1 LPKLKKIFSSTVYFG
16 FLDELKEESILRK
29 LNAEDLDYV
38 YHEKNKIDRSIKIIS
53 RYFLR
58 KILVLELGLD
68 SDFTFDFSSNGKP
81 FIKDLPYYF
90 NLSHCQECFV
100 IGLSKYKIGVDVE
113 TLDRPVEIYKMSEF
127 LFSERE
133 LIEFNALNTKLQ
145 KEAFTNA
152 WTRKEA
158 FVKANAGNMNFPL
171 SQLEISFAPGQ
182 KAILKNTKWSIF
194 EKNNWSIKSI
204 ELNKNCKCAVAI
216 NTKQSSLEVKP
227 LRQFEEQFNLNQPI

>member
-1 LPKLKKIFSSTVYFG
+1 MPKLIKYFSTCIYYG
-16 FLDELKEESILRK
+16 FLNEFKVESILNQLK
-29 LNAEDLDYV
+29 AEDLDYV
-38 YHEKNKIDRSIKIIS
+38 CHEKNKIDRSIKIIS

-58 KILVLELGLD
+58 KILILELGLD
-68 SDFTFDFSSNGKP
+68 ADFTFDFSSNGKP

-133 LIEFNALNTKLQ
+133 LIEFNALNTNLQ

-204 ELNKNCKCAVAI
+204 ELNNNCKCAVAI
-216 NTKQSSLEVKP
+216 NTKQSSLEVKR
-227 LRQFEEQFNLNQPI
+227 LGQFEEQFNLNQPI